1 MIKMSNINK
10 SNSKHKKI
18 FIITIVLL
26 CIIMI
31 VPMSVFAWFSNKR
44 YLTTMTKVTS
54 PAIINI
60 GAGNKE
66 NCKYIDLS
74 GIDVEDD
81 ETSKDFIFCVH
92 STATSGKYKI
102 QLAHTTNIAFNYKIF
117 PARIV
122 DKTGETVVKY
132 HSKLKN
138 QDLYYE
144 KISDEILG
152 NYINMDSGSQI
163 ANDSKHKDTYGNYT
177 NVQKNAEPL
186 YWQTNNAIIVDDT
199 NSEGFVDY
207 YVLEVS
213 WDKTKVKNDK
223 ETDMVYITAGMVN

>member
-1 MIKMSNINK
+1 MKMSNIDKNTNK
-10 SNSKHKKI
+10 YKKI
-18 FIITIVLL
+18 LIIIIISFFILM
-26 CIIMI
+26 IIPI
-31 VPMSVFAWFSNKR
+31 SVFAWFSNKR
-44 YLTTMTKVTS
+44 HLTTMTKVSS

-74 GIDVEDD
+74 GIDVEGDK
-81 ETSKDFIFCVH
+81 TSKDFVFCVH

-117 PARIV
+117 PAKVV

-138 QDLYYE
+138 EDLYYE
-144 KISDEILG
+144 KISDEIVG
-152 NYINMDSGSQI
+152 NYINMDSDSQI
-163 ANDSKHKDTYGNYT
+163 ANDSKHTDTYGNYS

-186 YWQTNNAIIVDDT
+186 YWQPDNAIIVDDT
-199 NSEGFVDY
+199 NSEGFIDY